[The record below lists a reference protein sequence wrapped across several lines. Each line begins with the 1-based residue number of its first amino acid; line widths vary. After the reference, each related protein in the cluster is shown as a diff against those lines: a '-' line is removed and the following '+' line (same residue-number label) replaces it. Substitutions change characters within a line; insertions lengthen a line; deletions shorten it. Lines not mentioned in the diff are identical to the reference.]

1 MTFFLTAVSHLQAF
15 PAIDLGAPAGGS
27 VAVREVDQESGELVP
42 VSTEAPDVAGFH
54 LFFFEGDGRLFCWN
68 TTRV

>member
-1 MTFFLTAVSHLQAF
+1 M
-15 PAIDLGAPAGGS
+15 
-27 VAVREVDQESGELVP
+27 AVREVDQESGELVP